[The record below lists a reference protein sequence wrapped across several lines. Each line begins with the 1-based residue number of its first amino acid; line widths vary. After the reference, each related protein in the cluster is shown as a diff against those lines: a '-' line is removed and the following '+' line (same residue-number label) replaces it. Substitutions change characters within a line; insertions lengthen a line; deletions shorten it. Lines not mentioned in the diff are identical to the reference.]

1 MSNNKRIIV
10 LAVVFMLFIT
20 VSYAAVQSWNT
31 VLPAFRVRKDVATG
45 TSGSNNY
52 SKAAIDILS
61 PSTYTTIRARIW
73 CQQLGSWATAQH
85 LLTRSDGMASLSFY
99 DSSYKNKNM
108 TLAVSNNTYTTDA
121 VTAQGRV
128 NFNP

>member
-1 MSNNKRIIV
+1 MRNNKRFIV

-52 SKAAIDILS
+52 SKAAIDLQAH
-61 PSTYTTIRARIW
+61 IRR
-73 CQQLGSWATAQH
+73 
-85 LLTRSDGMASLSFY
+85 
-99 DSSYKNKNM
+99 
-108 TLAVSNNTYTTDA
+108 
-121 VTAQGRV
+121 
-128 NFNP
+128 